1 MHVCFYIDHVCIH
14 LWAVPGESFIYVFH
28 LFFAEFDTFKNTFK
42 KSRVYVHLFSWPVLV
57 KPLFVIGFGK
67 KKK

>member
-42 KSRVYVHLFSWPVLV
+42 KSRVYVHLFS
-57 KPLFVIGFGK
+57 
-67 KKK
+67 